1 MATMENWVK
10 NTVALSLLSL
20 ILGIASVMLLGRYSM
35 CIVIGLSML
44 TPGIISF
51 TLLFPYHLS
60 SDITGRRILPRGSSE
75 IKLFIASY
83 LPILVLYILLLLGYG
98 QDTVAILREWLIP
111 ILIIPGLLM
120 VALMLHYGLY
130 KPVTRVPVKI
140 LVAFI
145 ILLVDTTIWVYIILA
160 TGIAVASCI
169 ELAILYLPN
178 LPINI
183 EVFRQLVIETLFIS
197 IPAASLVLALIDIT
211 MYRKQRINQ
220 VSKYGPL
227 LYRKYLVSKIF
238 TRLTASHLIVLSHGL
253 YDDIILFIE
262 K

>member
-1 MATMENWVK
+1 MNDWVK
-10 NTVALSLLSL
+10 NTVVLSLLS
-20 ILGIASVMLLGRYSM
+20 IVLGTASVMLLSRYSM
-35 CIVIGLSML
+35 YIVICLSML
-44 TPGIISF
+44 TSGIISF

-60 SDITGRRILPRGSSE
+60 SDITGRRILPKGSGE

-98 QDTVAILREWLIP
+98 QDTAAILREWLIP

-120 VALMLHYGLY
+120 VGLMLHYGLY
-130 KPVTRVPVKI
+130 KPVTRAPVKI

-145 ILLVDTTIWVYIILA
+145 IFLVDATIWVYIMLA
-160 TGIAVASCI
+160 AGIAVASCI

-183 EVFRQLVIETLFIS
+183 EVFRQLVVETLFIS
-197 IPAASLVLALIDIT
+197 IPVASLVLALIDIT
-211 MYRKQRINQ
+211 MYRKRRIYQ
-220 VSKYGPL
+220 ASKYGLL

-238 TRLTASHLIVLSHGL
+238 TRLTTSHLIVLPHGL
-253 YDDIILFIE
+253 YDDIILFLE

>member
-1 MATMENWVK
+1 MENWVK

-98 QDTVAILREWLIP
+98 QDTAAILREWLIP

-120 VALMLHYGLY
+120 VVLMLHYGLY
-130 KPVTRVPVKI
+130 KPITRVPVKI

-160 TGIAVASCI
+160 AGIAVASSI
-169 ELAILYLPN
+169 ELAILY

-197 IPAASLVLALIDIT
+197 IPATSLVLALIDIT

>member
-1 MATMENWVK
+1 MEDWVK

-20 ILGIASVMLLGRYSM
+20 ILGTASVILLGRYSM
-35 CIVIGLSML
+35 YIVMSLSML

-60 SDITGRRILPRGSSE
+60 SDITGRGILPRGSSE

-98 QDTVAILREWLIP
+98 QDAAAILRGWLIP

-120 VALMLHYGLY
+120 VVLMLHYGLY
-130 KPVTRVPVKI
+130 KPVTRFPVKI

-160 TGIAVASCI
+160 AGIVVASCI
-169 ELAILYLPN
+169 ELATLY

-197 IPAASLVLALIDIT
+197 VPAASLVLALIDIT

-220 VSKYGPL
+220 VSKHGPL
-227 LYRKYLVSKIF
+227 LYLYRKYLLSKMF
-238 TRLTASHLIVLSHGL
+238 TRLTTSHLIVLPHGL
-253 YDDIILFIE
+253 YDDIILFVE